1 MMRALVMADEPLAQ
15 TTLATVLR
23 ARDDVESFDV
33 ASDGVEALEK
43 LRHEAYDLLLLD
55 INLPSISGVE
65 LLDQLR
71 AYLRSIPSVI
81 FVTAHQEHALT
92 AFQRHAVDYV
102 LKPVSRERLSAAL
115 ERAHGRHAAGA
126 AEGSGDRSALAEDVV
141 RRPPWLERLPVRLG
155 GQVRLVDVSTI
166 DWIEA
171 ADNYVVVHA
180 GRETHVLR
188 ETLAHLSA
196 SLDPALF
203 ARIHRSTVVRID
215 RVVRL
220 QTTQRGDYAATLAD
234 GTTRVL
240 SRTFRTAFEQ
250 AIGRRL

>member
-1 MMRALVMADEPLAQ
+1 MTLRTVLVDDEPLARRR
-15 TTLATVLR
+15 LR
-23 ARDDVESFDV
+23 RLV
-33 ASDGVEALEK
+33 ASLGGVEIVG
-43 LRHEAYDLLLLD
+43 EAGDGERAVEVVRTTRPDLLLLD
-55 INLPSISGVE
+55 VQMPELDGVGVVRR
-65 LLDQLR
+65 LKPPRPL
-71 AYLRSIPSVI
+71 VI
-81 FVTAHQEHALT
+81 FVTAFETFAVE
-92 AFQRHAVDYV
+92 AFDLHAVDYV
-102 LKPVSRERLSAAL
+102 LKPVSRERLSAAIA
-115 ERAHGRHAAGA
+115 RAHGRHAAGA
-126 AEGSGDRSALAEDVV
+126 ADGGDRTALAADTV

-196 SLDPALF
+196 ALDPALF

-240 SRTFRTAFEQ
+240 SRTFRAAFEQ

>member
-1 MMRALVMADEPLAQ
+1 MTLRTVLVDDEPLARRR
-15 TTLATVLR
+15 LR
-23 ARDDVESFDV
+23 RLV
-33 ASDGVEALEK
+33 ASLGGVEIVG
-43 LRHEAYDLLLLD
+43 EAGDGERAVEIVRTTRPDLLLLD
-55 INLPSISGVE
+55 VQMPELDGVGVVRR
-65 LLDQLR
+65 LKPPRPL
-71 AYLRSIPSVI
+71 VI
-81 FVTAHQEHALT
+81 FVTAFESFAVE
-92 AFQRHAVDYV
+92 AFDLNAVDYV
-102 LKPVSRERLSAAL
+102 LKPVSRERLGAAL
-115 ERAHGRHAAGA
+115 ERARGRHAAGA
-126 AEGSGDRSALAEDVV
+126 ADGSADRTVFAADAV

-155 GQVRLVDVSTI
+155 GHVRLIDVSTI

-188 ETLAHLSA
+188 EALAHLSA

-215 RVVRL
+215 RVVKL

-240 SRTFRTAFEQ
+240 SRTFRAAFEQ

>member
-1 MMRALVMADEPLAQ
+1 MTLRTVLVDDEPLARRRLRRL
-15 TTLATVLR
+15 LANLG
-23 ARDDVESFDV
+23 
-33 ASDGVEALEK
+33 GVEIVG
-43 LRHEAYDLLLLD
+43 EAGDGERAVEVVRTTRPDLLLLD
-55 INLPSISGVE
+55 VQMPELDGVGVVRRLKLPRP
-65 LLDQLR
+65 L
-71 AYLRSIPSVI
+71 VI
-81 FVTAHQEHALT
+81 FVTAFETFAVE
-92 AFQRHAVDYV
+92 AFDLHAVDYV